1 MQSYFACKVYLYLY
15 FFSTDTIIITMV
27 LSGGEWLLIRI
38 IESQLAN
45 FLNCEEV
52 RDKIEKEKIFWPRE
66 KLLPRYAI
74 RFITIITHLIVIF
87 VSRCFRVRK
96 KTLSMS
102 CDGCDLLNCII
113 GLSLTTKNN
122 SLCNHI
128 MWWQI
133 VFENWNRS
141 VIDEGSTINDT
152 GHLI

>member
-1 MQSYFACKVYLYLY
+1 M
-15 FFSTDTIIITMV
+15 DGIIR
-27 LSGGEWLLIRI
+27 GEWLLMRI

-45 FLNCEEV
+45 FFNCEEV
-52 RDKIEKEKIFWPRE
+52 RDTIEKQKGFDLERNYCPAMIF
-66 KLLPRYAI
+66 
-74 RFITIITHLIVIF
+74 HLFQSSHIWLSYFFHGILEI
-87 VSRCFRVRK
+87 RK
-96 KTLSMS
+96 KILSMS
-102 CDGCDLLNCII
+102 CDGCDLLDCII
-113 GLSLTTKNN
+113 GLSSTTKNN